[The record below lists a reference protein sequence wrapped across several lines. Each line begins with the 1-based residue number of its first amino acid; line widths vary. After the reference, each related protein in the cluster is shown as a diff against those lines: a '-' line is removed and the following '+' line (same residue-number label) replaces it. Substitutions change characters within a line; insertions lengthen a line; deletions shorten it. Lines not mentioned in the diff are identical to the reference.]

1 MSRFRDSLRRAFRG
15 LLQIVAGGGLTAL
28 VNEASAGLDGTWK
41 SAVFLVSTFLVTWA
55 QNELEDMGAI
65 PALLKAPASDGE
77 HPIPDTP

>member
-15 LLQIVAGGGLTAL
+15 LLQLIAGGGLAAL
-28 VNEASAGLDGTWK
+28 FEEATGGWDGTAK
-41 SAVFLVSTFLVTWA
+41 AAAVVGFTFLVTWA

-77 HPIPDTP
+77 HPVPDTP